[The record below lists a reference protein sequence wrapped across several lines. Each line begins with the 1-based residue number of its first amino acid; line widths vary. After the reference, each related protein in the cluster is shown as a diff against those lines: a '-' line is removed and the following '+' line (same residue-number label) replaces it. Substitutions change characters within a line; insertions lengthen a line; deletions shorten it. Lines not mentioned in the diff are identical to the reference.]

1 MFIYFFKNQF
11 KILIRNRVVIFW
23 TLLFPLALATFF
35 NLAFSNL
42 TSSENFDTIDVA
54 LVQVQENINFKNTL
68 INLEKTDDQIINLKV
83 TNLNKAKKLLKDNK
97 IKGYYLVDDDIKL
110 VVNNNGISETI
121 LESIVNEYNSTMSTI
136 ENISSINHNALQNNI
151 LEAINF
157 SKNNFE
163 SKNIGGNTDLTV
175 IYFYTLIGMNCVN
188 ASFCGLRTT
197 TKIEANL
204 SRQGTRVAISP
215 TSKIIMM
222 ISGILSAFVIQFFN
236 MMILLAYLV
245 FVLGVGFGDKIGFII
260 LLIALG
266 CFTGV
271 GLGNFVG
278 NVLKF
283 KKEDTKVVFLTSF
296 SIILSFF
303 SGMMVI
309 DIKYW
314 MQNNLPFLAYINPV
328 NLITD
333 GLYALYYYDNL
344 NRYTINMICLTILG
358 FILILG
364 SLFVSRRKQYDSI

>member
-54 LVQVQENINFKNTL
+54 LVEVQENINFKNTL

-151 LEAINF
+151 IEAINF

-163 SKNIGGNTDLTV
+163 SKNIGGHTDLTV

-215 TSKIIMM
+215 TSKIIMI

-344 NRYTINMICLTILG
+344 NRYTINMICLSILG

>member
-54 LVQVQENINFKNTL
+54 LVEVQENINFKNTL

-97 IKGYYLVDDDIKL
+97 IKGYYLVDNDIKL

-215 TSKIIMM
+215 TSKIIM
-222 ISGILSAFVIQFFN
+222 ITSGILSAFVIQFFN

-283 KKEDTKVVFLTSF
+283 KKEDTKVIFLTSF

-344 NRYTINMICLTILG
+344 NRYTINMICLSILG